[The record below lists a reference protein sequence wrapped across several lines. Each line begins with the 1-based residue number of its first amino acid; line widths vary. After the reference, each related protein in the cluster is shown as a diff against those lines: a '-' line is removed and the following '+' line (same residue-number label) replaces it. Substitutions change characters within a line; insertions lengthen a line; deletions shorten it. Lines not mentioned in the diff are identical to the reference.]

1 MVHVP
6 PTTPVPSMTFR
17 APSAP
22 ALPPPPSA
30 NPALT
35 RFSLAWRRCVITG
48 GAGGLALS
56 AARALLE
63 HGASRLALLDLHG
76 PSLAAAAAALAAD
89 FPQAR
94 VLPFALCITD
104 DAAVARTVGEV
115 VDAFGGI
122 DVLLCFA
129 GVVQATPAL
138 EHSPAQFR
146 RVLDV
151 NTTGSFLVAQ
161 AVVAARVAAQAAQ
174 VPQHVLDPQNIGLAI
189 VLIASISGH
198 LVNFPQPQVA
208 YNASKAAVI
217 SLARNLAAEWAV
229 HGVRVNSIS
238 PGYMD
243 TVLNVGGCLDEHRR
257 VWKERTP
264 LGRMGGRHELDGAVV
279 LLAGPAGSF
288 ITGADL
294 RVDGGIGVL

>member
-1 MVHVP
+1 MH
-6 PTTPVPSMTFR
+6 
-17 APSAP
+17 AP
-22 ALPPPPSA
+22 AAAVCNGANQRCSSATPSLPRVAAPPEHCPPRPQAGLSLGFPALCRPRPAAPPSA

-174 VPQHVLDPQNIGLAI
+174 NIGLAI

-208 YNASKAAVI
+208 YNA
-217 SLARNLAAEWAV
+217 
-229 HGVRVNSIS
+229 VNSIS

-264 LGRMGGRHELDGAVV
+264 HELDGAVV